1 MDLKKEGGMG
11 RTPLGK
17 AKKSAIFFAFR
28 SLIRPLPLRGEG
40 TLARESKKICVFFA
54 FRSLIRPLPL
64 RGEGTLARESKKVCD
79 FFCFPL
85 AYSYL
90 CTLKIEWPSVWT
102 DEGI

>member
-1 MDLKKEGGMG
+1 MG
-11 RTPLGK
+11 CTPLGK

-40 TLARESKKICVFFA
+40 TPLGKAKKSAIFFA

-64 RGEGTLARESKKVCD
+64 RGEGTHARESKKVCD

>member
-1 MDLKKEGGMG
+1 VTLQAKGLDLKKEGGMG

-17 AKKSAIFFAFR
+17 AKKSAFFFAFR

-40 TLARESKKICVFFA
+40 TLARESKKI
-54 FRSLIRPLPL
+54 
-64 RGEGTLARESKKVCD
+64 CD